1 MHAGPGRTVVVV
13 RARATVIGRGWP
25 HDVARVA
32 TAGAARRL
40 TATWRGRVSA
50 VRRIIS
56 ATVRKKPTSTRS
68 RTIAQLDLEDASA
81 LIVGATG
88 GLGSRIARLLAE
100 RGARLTLVGR
110 TADRVDALDVPGE
123 KLTLDLRFPSNV
135 GRAVEAAVAAGG
147 GLDVVV
153 NAAGVVAFGPVAEL
167 AVDTVEEL
175 FLLNTFMPMVLAKAA
190 LAHLREG
197 GVIVNVSAVVAE
209 RAMPGMAAYSAS
221 KAALTSFDAALAR
234 EARRARVR
242 VIDVRPP
249 HTEPGLAGHPVA
261 GETPAPPDGHRRPR

>member
-1 MHAGPGRTVVVV
+1 M
-13 RARATVIGRGWP
+13 
-25 HDVARVA
+25 
-32 TAGAARRL
+32 
-40 TATWRGRVSA
+40 SA

-153 NAAGVVAFGPVAEL
+153 NAAGVVAFGPVAGL
-167 AVDTVEEL
+167 SVDTVEEL

-249 HTEPGLAGHPVA
+249 HTETGLAGHPVA
-261 GETPAPPDGHRRPR
+261 GDAPSLPDGLDPDAVAERIVDAIADGATELASDAF